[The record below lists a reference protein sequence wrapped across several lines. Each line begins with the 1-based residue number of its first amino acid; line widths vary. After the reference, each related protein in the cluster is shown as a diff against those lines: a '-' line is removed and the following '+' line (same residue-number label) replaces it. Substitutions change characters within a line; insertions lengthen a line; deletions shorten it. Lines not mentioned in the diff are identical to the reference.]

1 MGSEDGYLAL
11 ELEDRA
17 MNEGFFEEKSR
28 VICAEAR
35 GEIIGSVEDEVVV
48 LDDSETVMGVEV
60 AGMLDYF
67 DMRVDRSDAGP
78 GAL

>member
-1 MGSEDGYLAL
+1 MGGEDGCLAF

-17 MNEGFFEEKSR
+17 MDEGFFEEKGR

-35 GEIIGSVEDEVVV
+35 GEIIGSVEDEVVA

-60 AGMLDYF
+60 AGVLDYF
-67 DMRVDRSDAGP
+67 DMRVDRGDAGT